1 MPRQDPGEDDA
12 LLKWPRAQAEVSV
25 GKPTDSGSGDSAYPN
40 AYKRTRLERYT
51 GMICI
56 PRSRACAPYLSTG
69 ARNPSLVGL
78 GTSVFYA
85 PRGTICILRS
95 RGFYAVSGPQEAR
108 RPPVS
113 RSRMTWRGGGA
124 HRSWPQGIR
133 RVAAARQ
140 GGSGGA
146 VPVRSPAWTINC
158 QRARGRGAA
167 RRDRRASFP
176 RPPPI
181 RRGLCRFQRA
191 LRAAFPAPRV
201 P

>member
-1 MPRQDPGEDDA
+1 MHSTFKGVRTLSLDWSARSFPR
-12 LLKWPRAQAEVSV
+12 
-25 GKPTDSGSGDSAYPN
+25 GS
-40 AYKRTRLERYT
+40 R
-51 GMICI
+51 
-56 PRSRACAPYLSTG
+56 
-69 ARNPSLVGL
+69 
-78 GTSVFYA
+78 TSVFYA

-124 HRSWPQGIR
+124 HRSWPQGTR

-191 LRAAFPAPRV
+191 LRAAFPALSAPSPPAQMARSVHCAAFPAPRV